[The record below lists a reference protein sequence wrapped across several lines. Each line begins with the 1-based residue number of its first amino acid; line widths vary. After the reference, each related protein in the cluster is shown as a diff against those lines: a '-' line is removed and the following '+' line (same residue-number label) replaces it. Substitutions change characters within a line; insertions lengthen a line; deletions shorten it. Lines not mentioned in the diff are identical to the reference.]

1 MTDQPKIAL
10 ISLDLLEAYVAL
22 QRAVEKAVEKA
33 VATDRYDSVSKFYY
47 KAEPEFKA
55 IAAASLA
62 ISKLNNNEQANK

>member
-22 QRAVEKAVEKA
+22 QRAVEKA

-62 ISKLNNNEQANK
+62 VKQQMNNEQANK